1 METQDYSPGLEG
13 IVAGI
18 SAISSIDV
26 ERNRLLVRGYDLVDL
41 SEHCRFEEVA
51 YLLLYDDLP
60 NASALADFETTIN
73 LRRGL
78 SAPIL
83 ELLRRAPLKAHPM
96 SLLRTA
102 VSALSLEDPNP
113 GDRSIDAERRRAV
126 ELLAKIPTII
136 AAGYRLASGT
146 EPVAPKPEYSQAA
159 NLLYML
165 RGSEPDDHE
174 VTALDVSL
182 ILYAEHGFNASTFT
196 ARVVASTLSD
206 LYASIVAAI
215 GALAG
220 PLHGGANEKAME
232 MLEQIGSADLAEQW
246 VLNALAEKYK
256 IMGFGHREYRTG
268 DSRVPI
274 MKAVGRKLAT
284 ILDDNRW
291 VDMADAVERAMD
303 REKGIFP
310 NVDFPCSYVYYMLGI
325 PIQLYTPIFV
335 SSRVTGWA
343 AHIMEQLAN
352 NRLIRPA
359 HLYRG
364 PAWRRFSP
372 LSERG

>member
-13 IVAGI
+13 IVAGE

-26 ERNRLLVRGYDLVDL
+26 VRNRLLVRGYDLVDL

-51 YLLLYDDLP
+51 YLLLHDDLP
-60 NASALADFETTIN
+60 TTSELSEFENAIN

-78 SAPIL
+78 SDSIL
-83 ELLRRAPLKAHPM
+83 ELLRRAPVRSHPM

-102 VSALSLEDPNP
+102 VSALSLEDANP
-113 GDRSIDAERRRAV
+113 ADRSVEAERRRAV
-126 ELLAKIPTII
+126 ELLARIPTII
-136 AAGYRLASGT
+136 AAGYRLASGA

-165 RGSEPDDHE
+165 RGWEPDDHE
-174 VTALDVSL
+174 VAALDVSL

-196 ARVVASTLSD
+196 ARVVSSTLSD
-206 LYASIVAAI
+206 IHASIVAAI

-232 MLEQIGSADLAEQW
+232 MLEQIGSAAEAEQW
-246 VLNALAEKYK
+246 VLDALAEKRK
-256 IMGFGHREYRTG
+256 IMGFGHREYQTG

-274 MKAVGRKLAT
+274 MKAVGRNLANV
-284 ILDDNRW
+284 LENNRW
-291 VDMADAVERAMD
+291 VDIADVVERTMD

-335 SSRVTGWA
+335 SSRVAGWA
-343 AHIMEQLAN
+343 AHIIEQLAN

-359 HLYRG
+359 HHYRG
-364 PAWRRFSP
+364 PTWRHFSP